1 MRRIALALILII
13 LSTHSLLQALP
24 AYPRIRELSF
34 RDPLYRQLE
43 DFVSDFHK
51 TSARGEALPQ
61 LLFFRYTLTEEMD
74 LFSLSSRCGLT
85 YDSLATLNGYTQN
98 TSIAKGTE
106 LLIPSIPGVF
116 TPLNTRNDLDRF
128 LAASPRSGGERC
140 TPFGDSLYLFFSGE
154 RFNSV
159 ERAFFLGVFLGFP
172 LREGVVSSPFGVRT
186 DPFTGHKS
194 FHHGVDLA
202 APLGSEVLAARA
214 GTVVFSGFDEV
225 YGNYLIISHE
235 NGYRTL
241 YGHLKNRLVRLNQH
255 VVLGMIIGEVGV
267 TGQTT
272 GPHLHFEVL
281 KDGVPRDPSEYIH

>member
-1 MRRIALALILII
+1 MRSIALILII
-13 LSTHSLLQALP
+13 LSAHSLLQALP
-24 AYPRIRELSF
+24 EYPRIEQLNF

-51 TSARGEALPQ
+51 SSARGETLPN
-61 LLFFRYTLTEEMD
+61 LLFFRHTLTEETD
-74 LFSLSSRCGLT
+74 LFSLASRCGLT
-85 YDSLATLNGYTQN
+85 YDSLATLNGYTRN
-98 TSIAKGTE
+98 TPVKAGTE
-106 LLIPSIPGVF
+106 LLIPSVPGIF
-116 TPLNTRNDLDRF
+116 TPIRARNDLDRF
-128 LAASPRSGGERC
+128 IAASPRSGGQSC
-140 TPFGDSLYLFFSGE
+140 TPFGDGEYLYYPGE

-172 LREGVVSSPFGVRT
+172 LRDGVVSSPYGVRT
-186 DPFTGHKS
+186 DPFTGHKA

-214 GTVVFSGFDEV
+214 GTVVFSGNDAV

-241 YGHLKNRLVRLNQH
+241 YGHLKNALVRLNQH

-281 KDGVPRDPSEYIH
+281 KDGVTRDPSEYIH